1 MSAAGLD
8 FLTAPIALRAGVL
21 RAVLED
27 DAVVLSDSDRVTVF
41 DAAAEKAVLPLID
54 GERTGSALAGAA
66 AEVGCG
72 NFDVVETLLRLQ
84 SAGWLEVVRAPV
96 RVALVGIDVTV
107 ESLAAGIEAAPGLAL
122 AGDGAGVTVVVAR
135 DYLDEAVADL
145 ARESNG
151 PVLLCR
157 PATDNLWI
165 GPLLVPGETACW
177 ECLAHRLRRNREG
190 LALLAAA
197 APEDV
202 ASPASLV
209 DLLVIQLQE
218 YGRSARE
225 HALRGVLVSV
235 DIESLTS
242 SRHVAT
248 RRPQCPQC
256 GDAEHEPAPVLLAE
270 RPRVGDGESGFR
282 AVGPEDLLREYA
294 HHVSPITGIAKGIW
308 RVGDA
313 DAVHVY
319 RAPHMS
325 NHPAGDWAEFRGR
338 GRNAAGGKGTT
349 AVQGRASALGESLER
364 YSSVWDGTEPTEK
377 ASFTEMASRGEPI
390 LHPRECM
397 LFSDAQYADR
407 RRINANKKS
416 FKESVPKL
424 YEDDREIHWSRIW
437 SLTKARWVWAPAAY
451 VYFGAPQKKHYVI
464 GESNGNAAGASMEDA
479 VLQGF
484 LELVE
489 RDSVALWWY
498 NALPR
503 AGVRL
508 EGIDDGYI
516 DPLRQHLARLGREF
530 WVLDLTADLTVP
542 AFVCVSRRLGD
553 GPDEV
558 TMGFGAHVDP
568 RVGILRSIAEMNQL
582 MPAALREIDRPDR
595 PVEEV
600 EDDGTSSHLRADET
614 PYLTPDPKQ
623 LERTL
628 SDFETLDDEDLGR
641 IARQCQSLVEGAG
654 MEMLV
659 HDLTRPDV
667 GLPVVKVVVPGMRHF
682 WPRFAPGRLYDV
694 PVQMSWL
701 ERALTEEELNPVK
714 LNG

>member
-1 MSAAGLD
+1 M
-8 FLTAPIALRAGVL
+8 TAPIALRAGVL
-21 RAVLED
+21 RTTLED
-27 DAVVLSDSDRVTVF
+27 GAVVLSDPDRVTVF
-41 DAAAEKAVLPLID
+41 DAVVEKAVLPLID
-54 GERTGSALAGAA
+54 GERTGSALATAA

-72 NFDVVETLLRLQ
+72 NFDVVEALLRLQ
-84 SAGWLEVVRAPV
+84 SAGWIEVVRAPI
-96 RVALVGIDVTV
+96 RVAVVGIAAAV
-107 ESLAAGIEAAPGLAL
+107 EALREGIGAAAGLTLE
-122 AGDGAGVTVVVAR
+122 GDGAEVTVVIAR
-135 DYLDEAVADL
+135 DYLDEAVAEL
-145 ARESNG
+145 ARESSG

-157 PATDNLWI
+157 PAGEDLWI
-165 GPLLVPGETACW
+165 GPVLVPGETACW
-177 ECLAHRLRRNREG
+177 DCLAHRLRRNREG
-190 LALLAAA
+190 LALLAAD
-197 APEDV
+197 APEDA
-202 ASPASLV
+202 ASAAALV
-209 DLLVIQLQE
+209 DLLVAQLRE

-225 HALRGVLVSV
+225 HQLRGLLVTV
-235 DIESLTS
+235 DTTRLTS
-242 SRHVAT
+242 SRHVVT
-248 RRPQCPQC
+248 RRPQCAHC
-256 GDAEHEPAPVLLAE
+256 GDPTAEPAPVRLAE

-282 AVGPEDLLREYA
+282 AVGPEDLLRDYN

-308 RVGDA
+308 RVGDE

-325 NHPAGDWAEFRGR
+325 NHPAADWGEFRGR

-364 YSSVWDGTEPTEK
+364 YSSVWDGTEPTET
-377 ASFTEMASRGEPI
+377 ASFVEMAARSEPI

-407 RRINANKKS
+407 KVINANKKS

-424 YEDDREIHWSRIW
+424 YEDDRQIHWSKIW
-437 SLTKARWVWAPAAY
+437 SLTQGRWVWAPAAY

-464 GESNGNAAGASMEDA
+464 GESNGNAAGASIEDA

-498 NALPR
+498 NALPK

-508 EGIDDGYI
+508 DGIDDAYI
-516 DPLRQHLARLGREF
+516 DPLRQHFARLGREF

-595 PVEEV
+595 PVEEI
-600 EDDGTSSHLRADET
+600 EDDGTSAHLLVDET
-614 PYLTPDPKQ
+614 PYLTPDPNQ
-623 LERTL
+623 PERTL
-628 SDFETLDDEDLGR
+628 GDFETLDDEDLGR
-641 IARQCQSLVEGAG
+641 IARQCQALVESAG
-654 MEMLV
+654 TEMLV

-694 PVQMSWL
+694 PVQMGWL
-701 ERALTEEELNPVK
+701 DRALTEQELNPVK